1 MTEQEPLVIA
11 SARRHGIPD
20 ADMLHAFRNP
30 VRTYQLDED
39 MTMVI
44 GADAT
49 GRLLEVGLVES
60 RDEPGLVIVHAM
72 PARSRFLRR

>member
-1 MTEQEPLVIA
+1 MTEQSPLVVA
-11 SARRHGIPD
+11 SARRHGATD

-30 VRTYQLDED
+30 IRTFLVGEG

-49 GRLLEVGLVES
+49 GRLLEVGVVES
-60 RDEPGLVIVHAM
+60 RDEPRLVIVHAM
-72 PARSRFLRR
+72 PAREKFLQR